1 MDSEVINTQLV
12 LVSARKSRGADYWDK
27 DDYGCAAPHP
37 CDLNR
42 MLNQVHQYKSKHAYP
57 DRSDTGP

>member
-1 MDSEVINTQLV
+1 MSVINRDRRET
-12 LVSARKSRGADYWDK
+12 SMADKGIAY
-27 DDYGCAAPHP
+27 HP

-57 DRSDTGP
+57 DRSDTGR